1 MELHEFLNEQL
12 AEVHRMA
19 DIAMQDLTDDVAHWQ
34 PPGTANNIAQLL
46 AHMTFAEDR
55 AIHVSIQGGV
65 LLAEQGWG
73 EKAGFSTERG
83 AIWNKG
89 WRLNLEPFFEYA
101 RQVHEA
107 ATSCVAGLS
116 SADLD
121 REAQWFNG
129 PRSTGALL
137 RGVIINHSL
146 GHAGEISTLKGA
158 QGLKGLPF

>member
-1 MELHEFLNEQL
+1 MELREFLNDQL

-19 DIAMQDLTDDVAHWQ
+19 DIAMTDLTADVAHWQ
-34 PPGTANNIAQLL
+34 PPGTANTIAQLL
-46 AHMTFAEDR
+46 AHMTNAEDR
-55 AIHVSIQGGV
+55 AIYVSIQGGTM
-65 LLAEQGWG
+65 LAQQGWA
-73 EKAGFSTERG
+73 EKVGFSNERG

-89 WRLNLEPFFEYA
+89 WRLNLGPFFEYA

-107 ATSCVAGLS
+107 ATRCVAGLS
-116 SADLD
+116 TADLD
-121 REAQWFNG
+121 REVQWFNG

-146 GHAGEISTLKGA
+146 GHAGEISTIKGA